1 MNSHAARAR
10 RYRERAEKFN
20 QHANG
25 TKNPET
31 RQMYLRLARNEEA
44 LAERAERLAEEKI
57 STNLTKEQK

>member
-1 MNSHAARAR
+1 MNNHGARAR
-10 RYRERAEKFN
+10 RHRERAEKFN
-20 QHANG
+20 HHANS

-57 STNLTKEQK
+57 RTNPTKEQE